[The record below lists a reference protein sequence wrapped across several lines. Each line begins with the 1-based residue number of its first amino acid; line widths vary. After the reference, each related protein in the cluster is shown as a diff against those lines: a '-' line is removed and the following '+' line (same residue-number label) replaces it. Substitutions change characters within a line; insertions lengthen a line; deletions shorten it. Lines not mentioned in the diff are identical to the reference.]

1 MPLKCSSTPNLS
13 SIISGASG
21 SVLNVM
27 LMSLQD
33 GIANAR
39 QRITIASLYIGTDA
53 GREAE
58 LVSALAAACTAA
70 DRQELQVTACA
81 VRQGCCLQTLLLCP

>member
-1 MPLKCSSTPNLS
+1 MLTSRASAPVLKDR
-13 SIISGASG
+13 
-21 SVLNVM
+21 
-27 LMSLQD
+27 LMSVQD
-33 GIANAR
+33 SIAKAR

-81 VRQGCCLQTLLLCP
+81 AGRRCCCRLCCCAPGRL

>member
-1 MPLKCSSTPNLS
+1 
-13 SIISGASG
+13 
-21 SVLNVM
+21 
-27 LMSLQD
+27 MSLQD

-70 DRQELQVTACA
+70 DRQELQVTGCA
-81 VRQGCCLQTLLLCP
+81 VGQGCCCRLCCCTPSRL